1 MSCDCESSY
10 LPFEEM
16 DPLKSLKRGLSQ
28 KDLEIAN
35 RLEKLMEGV
44 HKPPISTEEEIKER
58 LDALQGRKPS
68 TSKPVYQPPST
79 ATEAEQVDSLLKQYM
94 DEMEISEGNAEE
106 SDDEPSAVSKV
117 MERAMAEAALPPVQ
131 ARSGAIT
138 PPDWEP
144 EDVRSGLEEL
154 PWCEICNNDANIRC
168 LTCDSALYCSRCLR
182 ETHDSFDLKD
192 HKTVAFRN

>member
-1 MSCDCESSY
+1 
-10 LPFEEM
+10 M

-35 RLEKLMEGV
+35 RLEELMKGV
-44 HKPPISTEEEIKER
+44 IEPPMSTEQDIKAR
-58 LDALQGRKPS
+58 LDVLQGKEPS
-68 TSKPVYQPPST
+68 ISKAPSKPVYQPPPT
-79 ATEAEQVDSLLKQYM
+79 ATEAEQVETLLKQYM
-94 DEMEISEGNAEE
+94 EEMEIKGENCGDED
-106 SDDEPSAVSKV
+106 SDDEGTAVSKV
-117 MERAMAEAALPPVQ
+117 MDRAMAEAALPPVQ

-144 EDVRSGLEEL
+144 EDVRVGLEEL

-192 HKTVAFRN
+192 HKTVPFRN